1 MLVRLMLFLN
11 DRVLHLRQFSISL
24 ALVFISLKSIH
35 LLKSKVNRP
44 SNAKELW
51 LRHVLPIELLVIFWG
66 HFINLSNL
74 Q

>member
-35 LLKSKVNRP
+35 LLKCVWEAHDLHCYGQSRMAVQ
-44 SNAKELW
+44 
-51 LRHVLPIELLVIFWG
+51 IFFASFPWA
-66 HFINLSNL
+66 SS
-74 Q
+74 

>member
-1 MLVRLMLFLN
+1 MLVRVMLFLN
-11 DRVLHLRQFSISL
+11 DRVLPLKQINISL
-24 ALVFISLKSIH
+24 ALVFISLKSKI
-35 LLKSKVNRP
+35 NRP
-44 SNAKELW
+44 SNAKEHW

>member
-1 MLVRLMLFLN
+1 MLVRVMLFLN
-11 DRVLHLRQFSISL
+11 DRVLRLRQINISL
-24 ALVFISLKSIH
+24 ALVFISLKSKI
-35 LLKSKVNRP
+35 NRP

-51 LRHVLPIELLVIFWG
+51 LRHGLPIELLVIFWG

>member
-1 MLVRLMLFLN
+1 MLVRVMLFLN
-11 DRVLHLRQFSISL
+11 DRVLPLRQINISL
-24 ALVFISLKSIH
+24 ALVFISLKSKI
-35 LLKSKVNRP
+35 NRP